1 MAVLWRCNCTL
12 IVKLTLQY
20 RSAFCDDDITC
31 VTDLTSSP
39 LPCCDD
45 DDNDDAAGVVAA
57 LYQLI
62 YCITIGGTVANAI
75 QGFPWSGYDLY
86 TV

>member
-1 MAVLWRCNCTL
+1 L